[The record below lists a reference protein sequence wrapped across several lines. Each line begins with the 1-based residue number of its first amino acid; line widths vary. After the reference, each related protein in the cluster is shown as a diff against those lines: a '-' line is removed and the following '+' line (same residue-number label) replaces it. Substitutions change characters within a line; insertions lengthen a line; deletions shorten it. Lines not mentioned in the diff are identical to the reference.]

1 MWTAILDVSNKTAFI
16 CFCMEKYLGLG
27 VYRNWYK
34 ILILIVHSQF
44 IENAYSTR
52 CICRAASLKLQ
63 NTNTEVSSGI
73 EESLLCHQAIYSIT
87 KKKKEHSIR
96 AEFNMNY
103 MSKKTYIDFYFYFFF
118 KNEIVLL
125 GNVYEI

>member
-1 MWTAILDVSNKTAFI
+1 
-16 CFCMEKYLGLG
+16 MEN
-27 VYRNWYK
+27 V
-34 ILILIVHSQF
+34 
-44 IENAYSTR
+44 YSTC
-52 CICRAASLKLQ
+52 CISRAASLKLQ
-63 NTNTEVSSGI
+63 NTNTKVSSGI
-73 EESLLCHQAIYSIT
+73 EGSLLCHQTIYPIT

-103 MSKKTYIDFYFYFFF
+103 MSKKHTLIFFFF

>member
-1 MWTAILDVSNKTAFI
+1 M
-16 CFCMEKYLGLG
+16 
-27 VYRNWYK
+27 
-34 ILILIVHSQF
+34 
-44 IENAYSTR
+44 YSTC
-52 CICRAASLKLQ
+52 CISRAASLKLQ
-63 NTNTEVSSGI
+63 NTNTKVSSGI
-73 EESLLCHQAIYSIT
+73 EGSLLCHQTIYPIT

-103 MSKKTYIDFYFYFFF
+103 MSKKHTLIFFFF